1 VLFFAPGIVRGASF
15 GKIDK
20 KWKVVNWADA
30 AIDPENPAKAWKNV
44 LRTIGRGDGLL
55 LLAGAVQDGLF
66 FHFNS
71 VELSV
76 REQRDAV
83 AMELNRHLL
92 NKDEFRVTEFATSA
106 VDDTGRVDVAVYCF
120 PEKSLDSVAARMT
133 QSSCRADGL
142 VYPLMAVEPG
152 DPLIYMAELEP
163 EFFYADGSWL
173 PAEDKEALEEKTIAG
188 WKPLISRCCELPLGS
203 DFDFKMMLPV
213 LICGRMVISGKINR
227 PQSLLAVLPEKL
239 RPVRFRKHLI
249 LTAFLAILLVG
260 ALVIRFSRTWGADY
274 TSYRSLVKE
283 IRRLKRDTA
292 AMKAQNKKA
301 SREVKEM
308 QKVLATSTGDPDML
322 AKFAI
327 LSEALPANV
336 LVSNVRWHDSGVD
349 MVLLCEDDK
358 LDLPGIINKL
368 GIWKIGQL
376 QQRQTGDSAVAT
388 INLKLVPIESQ
399 SSSGVKK

>member
-1 VLFFAPGIVRGASF
+1 
-15 GKIDK
+15 
-20 KWKVVNWADA
+20 
-30 AIDPENPAKAWKNV
+30 
-44 LRTIGRGDGLL
+44 
-55 LLAGAVQDGLF
+55 
-66 FHFNS
+66 
-71 VELSV
+71 
-76 REQRDAV
+76 
-83 AMELNRHLL
+83 
-92 NKDEFRVTEFATSA
+92 
-106 VDDTGRVDVAVYCF
+106 
-120 PEKSLDSVAARMT
+120 
-133 QSSCRADGL
+133 
-142 VYPLMAVEPG
+142 
-152 DPLIYMAELEP
+152 
-163 EFFYADGSWL
+163 
-173 PAEDKEALEEKTIAG
+173 
-188 WKPLISRCCELPLGS
+188 
-203 DFDFKMMLPV
+203 V